1 MTSEPGPI
9 PDWDPSGLLPPF
21 LDSPAL
27 GGSRSPYHAGLTDMV
42 LRFGDTGDRRKLL
55 RGLLDYRAAL
65 HAADLRVGFQWVNGS
80 FVEDTA
86 QHAQREPND
95 IDLVTFLQLPDERT
109 QAQWFQDNPSLF
121 DPRLAKAVM
130 GQTRILLSWIEVS
143 LPELG
148 EGECV
153 LEQPLVP

>member
-1 MTSEPGPI
+1 
-9 PDWDPSGLLPPF
+9 
-21 LDSPAL
+21 
-27 GGSRSPYHAGLTDMV
+27 MV

-121 DPRLAKAVM
+121 DPRTSKDRYGTDAYIVVLDR
-130 GQTRILLSWIEVS
+130 GS
-143 LPELG
+143 LPSLVRESAYWNSLWSHDKSRQWKG
-148 EGECV
+148 YLEIDLSDHEDAAATAALDEAVNREVEG
-153 LEQPLVP
+153 